1 MPTITIDNRIITVPT
16 NMNIIEAAR
25 ANGIEIPALGYDP
38 RVSPPSTHEIAIVEL
53 IEGEKIRFVPAT
65 STPVRDS
72 MVIRTQSEALAT
84 YRTIHLETLLRYH
97 YGDCQ
102 APCALRCPA
111 GIDIQRYLY
120 HAAAGNFLEA
130 IEVIKERNPLPLVC
144 GRVCPHPCEDD
155 CRRGAVD
162 APVNIN
168 GVKRFLADWD
178 RGQAIPYR
186 PTCRSDS
193 LRRVA
198 VVGAGPAGLTAAYF
212 LRRWGHQVTIFEMQE
227 AAGGMLRWGIPDY
240 RLPLNRLD
248 EEIQAIVALGV
259 EVRYQMKLGRDF
271 SLASLKRDGFEAV
284 FMGLGAQKA
293 SAIGVPGE
301 DTPGVMSGLDFLAR
315 LARGERPALGER
327 VIVIGGGNTAM
338 DAARSAVRLGAKD
351 VKIAYR
357 RTRQEMPAQASEID
371 EALEEGV
378 SIDYLTAPVS
388 INAEG
393 GLLRLVCTRMELGEA
408 DKSGR
413 RRPVPVAGSEFTLSA
428 NTIISAIG
436 QAVDGEVC
444 GDGGLLDKWGNIK
457 ADSATMQTIIP
468 GVFAGGDCVTGP
480 GIAISAIGAGRRA
493 AVSIDQYLSTGHVS
507 TAREPY
513 TCSKGHWRDLSP
525 ETFRDV
531 APADRTEIKARDPH
545 QRAMDFEESTSTWDT
560 DSAMAEAGRCLSC
573 GCSER
578 YACDLRDYASR
589 YGVRFDPARKPRPL
603 AIDENH
609 PIIRRDP
616 GKCILC
622 GLCLKVCREYEG
634 VSALS
639 LSEIDNILSIG
650 PNENRPLDLTACVAC
665 GHCAAVCPTGALTI
679 KPVLPA
685 VYRALIDPGLTV
697 VAQIAP
703 AVRAAIG
710 QYYGLTP
717 QEVMPRLAAGLKR
730 LGFDFVFDTCWAA
743 DLTIME
749 EGTEFLSRLAE
760 GGVLP
765 QITSCCPAWIN
776 YCEKVAPDILAHLS
790 SCKSPQQMFGAV
802 MKRYFAKELD
812 LAPELLYF
820 VSIMPCNAKKY
831 EAGRP
836 EFSPE
841 GLRDV
846 DSVLTTNDVIAMFAE
861 RHVDPRRIEPGE
873 VDSFFGKASGAGII
887 FGASGGVAE
896 AALRMAALKV
906 TGMRLEGF
914 PYDDAPEQKGV
925 KETMVRLGDT
935 PVRLAVVSG
944 LQNAQ
949 LLIDRLRAGDA
960 PYDLIEVMACPGGC
974 INGSGNPTPQLT
986 SEAEYRLDVL
996 YRLDET
1002 APIRSSLDN
1011 PSLKAVYE
1019 NWLGEP
1025 DSATS
1030 HEALHTS
1037 YQRRSM
1043 QLEQTQVT
1051 ARLRSQPAI
1060 DVGVCIG
1067 TNCYLKGSWKLLE
1080 SLAAELRR
1088 RGLSERFRVRAR
1100 FCTGKC
1106 ADGPNVVVG
1115 GQVISGVD
1123 PDQVSGFIDTH
1134 LAPLLEDQAPMGAS

>member
-1 MPTITIDNRIITVPT
+1 MPTITIDNQIITVPAD
-16 NMNIIEAAR
+16 MNIIDAAR
-25 ANGIEIPALGYDP
+25 LHGIEIPALGYDP

-53 IEGEKIRFVPAT
+53 IEGARIRFVPAT
-65 STPVRDS
+65 STPVRDG
-72 MVIRTQSEALAT
+72 MVIRTRSEALDT
-84 YRTIHLETLLRYH
+84 YRTIHLETLLGHH

-102 APCALRCPA
+102 APCVLRCPA
-111 GIDIQRYLY
+111 GIDVQRYLY

-130 IEVIKERNPLPLVC
+130 VEVIKERNPLPMVC

-155 CRRGAVD
+155 CRRSAVD
-162 APVNIN
+162 APVNVN

-178 RGQAIPYR
+178 RMQAFAYR
-186 PTCRSDS
+186 PACRDDTH
-193 LRRVA
+193 RRVA
-198 VVGAGPAGLTAAYF
+198 VIGAGPAGLSAAYF
-212 LRRWGHQVTIFEMQE
+212 LRRFGHQVTIFEMQE

-240 RLPLNRLD
+240 RLPQDKLD
-248 EEIQAIVALGV
+248 EEIRSILDLGV
-259 EVRYQMKLGRDF
+259 TIRYGQKLGRDF
-271 SLASLKRDGFEAV
+271 SLASLKRDGFDAV
-284 FMGLGAQKA
+284 FIGLGAQKA

-301 DTPGVMSGLDFLAR
+301 DLPGVVSGLDFLAR
-315 LARGERPALGER
+315 LARGQRPAVGAR
-327 VIVIGGGNTAM
+327 VIIIGGGNTAM

-351 VKIAYR
+351 VKIVYR

-378 SIDYLTAPVS
+378 SIHYLSAPVAITS
-388 INAEG
+388 DG
-393 GLLRLVCTRMELGEA
+393 GLLRLNCMRMELGEP

-413 RRPVPVAGSEFTLSA
+413 RRPVPVSGSEFIICA
-428 NTIISAIG
+428 DTIISAIG
-436 QAVDGEVC
+436 QTVDGSVC
-444 GDGGLLDKWGNIK
+444 GDESLFETWGSIK
-457 ADSATMQTIIP
+457 ADSATLETVLP

-480 GIAISAIGAGRRA
+480 GIAVSAIGAGRKA
-493 AVSIDQYLSTGHVS
+493 ALSIDQYLSTGHVS
-507 TAREPY
+507 PAEEPY
-513 TCSKGHWRDLSP
+513 CCSKGHWRDVAP
-525 ETFRDV
+525 EDFRDV
-531 APADRTEIKARDPH
+531 APADRREIRGREPRE
-545 QRAMDFEESTSTWDT
+545 RANDFEESTSTWDK
-560 DSAMAEAGRCLSC
+560 DSAMAEAGRCLAC

-578 YACDLRDYASR
+578 YACDLRDYAGR
-589 YGVRFDPARKPRPL
+589 YGVSFDPARKPRPL

-622 GLCLKVCREYEG
+622 GLCLKVCREFVG

-639 LSEIDNILSIG
+639 FSEIDNILSIG
-650 PNENRPLDLTACVAC
+650 PNENRPLDLTTCVAC

-679 KPVLPA
+679 KPALPA
-685 VYRALIDPGLTV
+685 VYHALNDPALTV

-703 AVRAAIG
+703 AVRAAMG
-710 QYYGLTP
+710 QYYGLEP

-743 DLTIME
+743 DLTVME

-776 YCEKVAPDILAHLS
+776 YCEKVAPDILPHLS

-836 EFSPE
+836 EFST
-841 GLRDV
+841 GGVRDV
-846 DSVLTTNDVIAMFAE
+846 DGVLTTNDVIALLAE
-861 RHVDPRRIEPGE
+861 RHVDPRRIEPGD
-873 VDSFFGKASGAGII
+873 VDAFFGKASGAGII

-914 PYDDAPEQKGV
+914 QYDDAPEHKEI
-925 KETMVRLGDT
+925 KETTVRLGDT

-986 SEAEYRLDVL
+986 GEAEYRLDVL
-996 YRLDET
+996 YRLDQS

-1011 PSLKAVYE
+1011 PTLKAVYE

-1025 DSATS
+1025 YSAAS
-1030 HEALHTS
+1030 HAALHTS

-1043 QLEQTQVT
+1043 QPGQAQAAE
-1051 ARLRSQPAI
+1051 RLRSQPAI

-1080 SLAAELRR
+1080 SLASELRR

-1115 GQVISGVD
+1115 GQVISGAD
-1123 PDQVSGFIDTH
+1123 PNQASSFIDTH
-1134 LAPLLEDQAPMGAS
+1134 LVPLLDDQAPVGAS